1 MNIHKFYD
9 TNCLLDFEESDFKEP
24 FIISSKSLE
33 EIENIKVNKSKSDE
47 IQFKARKLSRLLNK
61 YSDKY
66 EVVIVK
72 QEHYDI
78 LNNFRLPISPDGLI
92 CSCAFQYNKD
102 VENIKFITNDNNCKL
117 IASKIFELD
126 VVYDEE
132 INKNVIDY
140 TGYKEICMS
149 NDEMNLFYSNQN
161 KNTYNCAT
169 NEYLLVKNE
178 DKETQDRR
186 KWNGSNYIPLK
197 FKSFKSKILGEVKPL
212 DEFQMFAFDSIA
224 NNEIT
229 MLYGK
234 AGSGKTLIPLA
245 YIMQMLETQKIDK
258 CYIIHHYETLKGAKT
273 LGFEKGDH
281 IEKLLNSG
289 SLGNILSSKFADYKY
304 ITSLLGDKIEI
315 LPTANIRGV
324 EFGSDSAVFV
334 TECQNINA
342 YTLKTII
349 QRCKSGCKQIYEGDL
364 LEQSDVTMNVSG
376 MKRMLEVFKGDASF
390 GCIKLKNNYR
400 NRISEL
406 ADKM

>member
-1 MNIHKFYD
+1 MSMNFYD
-9 TNCLLDFEESDFKEP
+9 TCSILDLLEDDYKEK
-24 FIISSKSLE
+24 FVISSVSLT
-33 EIENIKVNKSKSDE
+33 EIDNIKVSLNKSDDIK
-47 IQFKARKLSRLLNK
+47 FKARQASRWLNK
-61 YSDKY
+61 YINNY
-66 EVVIVK
+66 ETVIVK
-72 QEHYDI
+72 QIHYNT
-78 LNNFRLPISPDGLI
+78 LNQ
-92 CSCAFQYNKD
+92 FQ
-102 VENIKFITNDNNCKL
+102 IPITNDNLICVSAWLYNKETEPIAFHTRDNNCRI

-132 INKNVIDY
+132 INNNVIDY